1 MQRVGRTSLRF
12 VLGSPH
18 VFLRI
23 VWLRQRV
30 PLNNF
35 IPLVLLPNNLRPVFI
50 IIIVSGYTYL
60 ALIIKV
66 TAKFVLVLVNST
78 VSIVSNLH

>member
-1 MQRVGRTSLRF
+1 M
-12 VLGSPH
+12 
-18 VFLRI
+18 FLRI

-35 IPLVLLPNNLRPVFI
+35 IPSVLLSNDLRPVFI

-66 TAKFVLVLVNST
+66 TAKSVPVSVNST
-78 VSIVSNLH
+78 VSLSNLH